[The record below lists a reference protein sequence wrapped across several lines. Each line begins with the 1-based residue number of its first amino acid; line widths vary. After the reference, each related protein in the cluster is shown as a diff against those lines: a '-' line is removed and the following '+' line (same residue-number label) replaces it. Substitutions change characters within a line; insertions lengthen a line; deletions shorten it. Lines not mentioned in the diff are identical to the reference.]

1 MHKRAPR
8 RADGKL
14 AAAMAT
20 DFRQI
25 VERSTERLLVLR
37 ADADFTVVTASDAYL
52 HGARARREDVVGR
65 PLAAALAACAHPPSV
80 RDELALRASLARAI
94 DSRAPD
100 TMPLQSLGAAT
111 ESSARHEQRC
121 WRPVNTP
128 VIGDDGQVHYLVHR
142 VDDATDILEGLP
154 EGFFVLDREWRFA
167 YANAEAGRL
176 LARDPAELQGKV
188 LWEEFPGLE
197 DSDFE
202 RAYLR
207 AMLARESTESRAYYP
222 AHGRW
227 YHVRAHPAPEGIS
240 VHFRDVTTEAQVAAE
255 RAWLMA
261 ESEQQ
266 RRIYETALS
275 NTPDLVY
282 IFDLDHRFTYA
293 NAALLKMWGRTR
305 EEALGRT
312 CLELGYEPWHA
323 AMHDAEIETVVA
335 TRAPIRGEV
344 PFTGTNG
351 RRIYDYIFAPV
362 TDSGGQVIAIAGTTR
377 DVTERRQSEQAL
389 REQAERLA
397 DADRAKD
404 EFLATLAH
412 ELRNPLAPLRNALA
426 LLRFSGDAGS
436 QAAPMHAMMERQ
448 VNHLVRLVD
457 DLLDVSRVSR
467 GAFVLRTERVALAEI
482 VRNAVETSQPLI
494 DAGRH
499 RLQIALPAEPIWL
512 DGDPVRL
519 AQVLSNL
526 LNNAA
531 KYTEEG
537 GEISLRAEREDGRAV
552 VTVRDTGVGIAPEAI
567 ARLFSMFSREERTSA
582 RAQGGL
588 GIGLALARRLA
599 EMHGGTLDAHSEG
612 PGEGSTFTLRLP
624 AAAVGGTADGATH
637 ERPGAVGQ
645 RRVLVVDD
653 NADAGDS
660 LGMVLRCLG
669 ADARIVRSG
678 PEALD
683 AFHAYRPSVVL
694 LDIGMPGMDG
704 YEVARALRARY
715 PDDGAAIVALTGWDQ
730 ERDRRRAREAGFDNL
745 IVKPVEV
752 DALQALLLSLE
763 TDVRQR

>member
-1 MHKRAPR
+1 MRLPPTASAVHKRGPR
-8 RADGKL
+8 HADGKL
-14 AAAMAT
+14 ADAMAT

-37 ADADFTVVTASDAYL
+37 ADADFSVVTASDAYL

-65 PLAAALAACAHPPSV
+65 PLAAALAACAHPPSA
-80 RDELALRASLARAI
+80 RDELDLRASLARAI

-100 TMPLQSLGAAT
+100 TMPIQSFGAAT
-111 ESSARHEQRC
+111 GSSGGHEQRC

-142 VDDATDILEGLP
+142 VDDATDVLESLP
-154 EGFFVLDREWRFA
+154 EGLFVLDREWRFA
-167 YANAEAGRL
+167 YANAEAGRV

-188 LWEEFPGLE
+188 IWEEFPGLE

-207 AMLARESTESRAYYP
+207 AMHARESTEFRAYYP

-255 RAWLMA
+255 RACLMA

-323 AMHDAEIETVVA
+323 AMHDAEIDTVVA

-389 REQAERLA
+389 RAQAERLA
-397 DADRAKD
+397 DADRAQGRVPGD
-404 EFLATLAH
+404 AGA
-412 ELRNPLAPLRNALA
+412 RAAQSAGAAAQRARAAA
-426 LLRFSGDAGS
+426 LLR
-436 QAAPMHAMMERQ
+436 
-448 VNHLVRLVD
+448 
-457 DLLDVSRVSR
+457 
-467 GAFVLRTERVALAEI
+467 RT
-482 VRNAVETSQPLI
+482 P
-494 DAGRH
+494 
-499 RLQIALPAEPIWL
+499 
-512 DGDPVRL
+512 
-519 AQVLSNL
+519 
-526 LNNAA
+526 
-531 KYTEEG
+531 
-537 GEISLRAEREDGRAV
+537 
-552 VTVRDTGVGIAPEAI
+552 
-567 ARLFSMFSREERTSA
+567 
-582 RAQGGL
+582 
-588 GIGLALARRLA
+588 ARR
-599 EMHGGTLDAHSEG
+599 
-612 PGEGSTFTLRLP
+612 
-624 AAAVGGTADGATH
+624 
-637 ERPGAVGQ
+637 
-645 RRVLVVDD
+645 
-653 NADAGDS
+653 
-660 LGMVLRCLG
+660 
-669 ADARIVRSG
+669 
-678 PEALD
+678 
-683 AFHAYRPSVVL
+683 
-694 LDIGMPGMDG
+694 
-704 YEVARALRARY
+704 
-715 PDDGAAIVALTGWDQ
+715 
-730 ERDRRRAREAGFDNL
+730 RRRCT
-745 IVKPVEV
+745 P
-752 DALQALLLSLE
+752 
-763 TDVRQR
+763 